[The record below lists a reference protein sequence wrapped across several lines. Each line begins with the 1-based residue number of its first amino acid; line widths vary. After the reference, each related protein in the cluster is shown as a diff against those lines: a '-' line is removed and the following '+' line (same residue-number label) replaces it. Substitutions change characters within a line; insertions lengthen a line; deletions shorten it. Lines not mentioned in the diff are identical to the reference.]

1 MNELFTKVDENK
13 KAMLETWRML
23 VDRDCGSANKAGVDA
38 VGKDIQHFLEALGF
52 AVRFHTYEKAGN
64 MLVAEYGDM
73 SKPFVILTG
82 HMDTVFADGTA
93 AARPFTIKDGKV
105 TRSGCLGYEGRRHHS
120 SLCREIPARKRL

>member
-1 MNELFTKVDENK
+1 MHSMNELFTKVDENK

-52 AVRFHTYEKAGN
+52 AVRFHIYEKAGN

-73 SKPFVILTG
+73 SKPFVIWIPFLRMG
-82 HMDTVFADGTA
+82 QRRLVPLPSKTA
-93 AARPFTIKDGKV
+93 RSKV
-105 TRSGCLGYEGRRHHS
+105 RVSW
-120 SLCREIPARKRL
+120 I